1 MKLLFVKFI
10 KAVYLPV
17 TPMEK
22 NSEQTLS
29 ERPVDHVTLVVKGAI
44 GVIPI
49 AGPLLAEIAGTLIPN
64 QRVDRLVKFAQ
75 QLRERL
81 ENTEDHILRAHLSDE
96 NFTDAVEESLRQAAR
111 STSDERRAYIASILA
126 NGINLDNLDFI
137 ETKHLLRLLGEIN
150 DTEVA
155 WLRLYYNLHM
165 PQRDEGFY
173 HCHAAILEPVFAHMG
188 STQKDTDRASMQESY
203 KFHLESLGLLR
214 QKIQTNNKTKLP
226 DFDKNKGFKKFGFEI
241 TSLGELLVRYINV
254 NPLHAES

>member
-1 MKLLFVKFI
+1 VK
-10 KAVYLPV
+10 
-17 TPMEK
+17 K

-29 ERPVDHVTLVVKGAI
+29 ERPIDHVTLVVKGAI

-81 ENTEDHILRAHLSDE
+81 ENTEDDILRAHLLDE

-111 STSDERRAYIASILA
+111 STSDERRAYIASLLA

-150 DTEVA
+150 DVEVV
-155 WLRLYYNLHM
+155 WLRSYYNLHM
-165 PQRDEGFY
+165 AQRDEEFS
-173 HCHAAILEPVFAHMG
+173 HRHAAILEPIIAHLG
-188 STQKDTDRASMQESY
+188 SSQQDIDRASMQESY
-203 KFHLESLGLLR
+203 KLHLESLGLLR
-214 QKIQTNNKTKLP
+214 QQIRFDHKTKLP
-226 DFDKNKGFKKFGFEI
+226 DFDRNKGFKRSGFEI
-241 TSLGELLVRYINV
+241 TSLGKLLVRYIDV
-254 NPLHAES
+254 NPLQAES